1 MGKAKFDG
9 YAQEYDIWFMTNE
22 NVFLSELKLL
32 KAALDLTDGGRI
44 LSVGCGSGLF
54 EKALNDEY
62 GITVTDGVEPS
73 EDMSGIARKRGM
85 QVQIATAETAQ
96 LEPESYDV
104 IYFNGSS
111 SYIPNLDVAY
121 GNILKALKT
130 GGKLV
135 LLDVPKESAYGL
147 LYLLAGKLDTYTAPE
162 LLDTAPDCPYRSSWF
177 IPHIGTPPRRSPRF
191 SPSIWDCMTL
201 NTARRSWLIRY
212 TRTVPS
218 RNPSKAIRPVATS
231 PSSPPSKKN
240 DLRGIHDIMW
250 MPRKSFLL
258 DISAYKARTCHS
270 TR

>member
-162 LLDTAPDCPYRSSWF
+162 LLDTAPAYPYPLELVHTAYWHTTEEKSQVLTEHLGLHDLEYRQ
-177 IPHIGTPPRRSPRF
+177 
-191 SPSIWDCMTL
+191 TL
-201 NTARRSWLIRY
+201 VAHPVY
-212 TRTVPS
+212 TNRAVEEPIEGYQAGGYV
-218 RNPSKAIRPVATS
+218 AIVAT
-231 PSSPPSKKN
+231 K
-240 DLRGIHDIMW
+240 
-250 MPRKSFLL
+250 
-258 DISAYKARTCHS
+258 
-270 TR
+270 

>member
-121 GNILKALKT
+121 GNILKALK
-130 GGKLV
+130 
-135 LLDVPKESAYGL
+135 
-147 LYLLAGKLDTYTAPE
+147 
-162 LLDTAPDCPYRSSWF
+162 
-177 IPHIGTPPRRSPRF
+177 IGR
-191 SPSIWDCMTL
+191 
-201 NTARRSWLIRY
+201 AH
-212 TRTVPS
+212 V
-218 RNPSKAIRPVATS
+218 
-231 PSSPPSKKN
+231 
-240 DLRGIHDIMW
+240 
-250 MPRKSFLL
+250 
-258 DISAYKARTCHS
+258 
-270 TR
+270 

>member
-96 LEPESYDV
+96 LEPESYNV

-162 LLDTAPDCPYRSSWF
+162 LLYTAPACPYPLELVHTAYWHTTEEKSQVLTEHLGLHDLEYRQ
-177 IPHIGTPPRRSPRF
+177 
-191 SPSIWDCMTL
+191 TL
-201 NTARRSWLIRY
+201 VAHPVY
-212 TRTVPS
+212 TNRAVEEPIEGYQAGGYV
-218 RNPSKAIRPVATS
+218 AIVAT
-231 PSSPPSKKN
+231 K
-240 DLRGIHDIMW
+240 
-250 MPRKSFLL
+250 
-258 DISAYKARTCHS
+258 
-270 TR
+270 

>member
-9 YAQEYDIWFMTNE
+9 YAQEYDTWFMTNE

-73 EDMSGIARKRGM
+73 EDMADIARKRGM

-111 SYIPNLDVAY
+111 SYIPDLDVAY

-130 GGKLV
+130 GCKLV
-135 LLDVPKESAYGL
+135 LLDVPKESAYDL
-147 LYLLAGKLDTYTAPE
+147 LYLLAGKLDTYAAPE
-162 LLDTAPDCPYRSSWF
+162 LLDTVPTCPYPLELVHTAYWHTTEEKSQVLIEHLGLRDLEY
-177 IPHIGTPPRRSPRF
+177 RQ
-191 SPSIWDCMTL
+191 TL
-201 NTARRSWLIRY
+201 VAHPVY
-212 TRTVPS
+212 TNRAVEEPIDGYQAGGYV
-218 RNPSKAIRPVATS
+218 AIVAT
-231 PSSPPSKKN
+231 K
-240 DLRGIHDIMW
+240 
-250 MPRKSFLL
+250 
-258 DISAYKARTCHS
+258 
-270 TR
+270 